1 MDTAPS
7 TTAKP
12 RSHEMRDQLLVD
24 PEWLEGHLHDPDL
37 RVVEVDVSPAAYD
50 DWHID
55 GAVLWN
61 VYQDLK
67 DPDYQPA
74 PPAALEGLLAR
85 SGVTAETNLVF
96 YGYAPGVGPVAD
108 EPLRSPPGRHLE
120 LLTRRVEAR
129 GPPLGQDATPTATRQ
144 LPAQR
149 RRPPATGRAHRR
161 RRMPS
166 PALTRSC
173 SMCARL
179 LSTEVSVSGLQAAR
193 SRAGE
198 PDTYRPRCISRSTGS
213 TKATARSDR
222 RQRYE
227 VSSRR
232 STSTAATRS

>member
-1 MDTAPS
+1 MDTALS

-96 YGYAPGVGPVAD
+96 YGYAPAMGLWLMNLYGHRQAGI
-108 EPLRSPPGRHLE
+108 LNCS
-120 LLTRRVEAR
+120 TRRVEAR
-129 GPPLGQDATPTATRQ
+129 GPPLGQDATPTVTRQ

-149 RRPPATGRAHRR
+149 RGPPATGRAHRR
-161 RRMPS
+161 RGCHQP
-166 PALTRSC
+166 L
-173 SMCARL
+173 
-179 LSTEVSVSGLQAAR
+179 
-193 SRAGE
+193 
-198 PDTYRPRCISRSTGS
+198 
-213 TKATARSDR
+213 
-222 RQRYE
+222 
-227 VSSRR
+227 
-232 STSTAATRS
+232 